1 MTFRPGDQVS
11 LVKLTNGEY
20 QFTYITEN
28 GLISWDDSNKSKE
41 ELQLMCDIKGLKV
54 IPYLD
59 LIMKADNIREKR
71 WKIM

>member
-41 ELQLMCDIKGLKV
+41 ELQLMCDIKGLV
-54 IPYLD
+54 IVPYLD
-59 LIMKADNIREKR
+59 LKIRAHNMRK
-71 WKIM
+71 KKNQLM